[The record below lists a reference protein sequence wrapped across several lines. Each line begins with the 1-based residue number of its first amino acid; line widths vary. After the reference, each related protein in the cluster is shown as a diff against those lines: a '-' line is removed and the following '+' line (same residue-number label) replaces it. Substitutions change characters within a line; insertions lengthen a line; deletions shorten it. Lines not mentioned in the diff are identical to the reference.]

1 MLADFAVGGQRFGKH
16 KHRGFRKL
24 VLANVVRRQCG
35 RRVFCDLLI
44 VDADYFDISRHHH
57 IFGGKCLQH
66 ANRQRIGCDDHRV
79 GQIVRMILHQLT
91 PLQTAVFHSERAVRI
106 HQSLRIQSQAQRP
119 IAECERTNIFRIF
132 MLAHNV
138 AQAAN
143 EADPRATRPHK
154 RVDRIQYGLFQIRL
168 YRIEQC
174 RRRIDVDEYAVG
186 ELLMQAVKR
195 LMI

>member
-1 MLADFAVGGQRFGKH
+1 
-16 KHRGFRKL
+16 
-24 VLANVVRRQCG
+24 
-35 RRVFCDLLI
+35 
-44 VDADYFDISRHHH
+44 
-57 IFGGKCLQH
+57 
-66 ANRQRIGCDDHRV
+66 
-79 GQIVRMILHQLT
+79 
-91 PLQTAVFHSERAVRI
+91 
-106 HQSLRIQSQAQRP
+106 
-119 IAECERTNIFRIF
+119 

-154 RVDRIQYGLFQIRL
+154 RVDPIQYGLFQIRL

-195 LMI
+195 LVI